1 MPEPAIRMTDELS
14 MSFTVVRA
22 MHLTPDTEW
31 CAYCAGHGGYTEH
44 SDALNRMPRRVSCW
58 ACHGTGKLPTCP
70 SCKRAVA
77 KDGKEACRFCKV
89 RFAEA
94 ISVAP

>member
-1 MPEPAIRMTDELS
+1 MTLSDKREPTLPDPAPEIIMA
-14 MSFTVVRA
+14 A
-22 MHLTPDTEW
+22 N
-31 CAYCAGHGGYTEH
+31 GGYTEH